1 MKIVIAG
8 VGYVGLVTGICLA
21 DFDNEI
27 EFVDNDVKK
36 IEKLKKGEL
45 PIYEPLLQDLMMK
58 NRNRILFTNNKN
70 AYKNAQMIFVAV
82 GTPEKTDGSVDL
94 KYVFEISNEIAQKVN
109 NDCIIVMKS
118 TVPVGTCK
126 RVEEFIKKKLKKTIN
141 IDVVSNPEFLSQGTA
156 VRDVF
161 EASRIVLGVN
171 SKRAEQKMKEIY
183 DKYSQPYVITTREC
197 AEMIKYASNSFLALK
212 LSYINEIA
220 NLCEKV
226 GANIDDVS
234 KGMGL
239 DTRIGDKFLKAG
251 VGYGGSCL
259 PKDTKALVNFAK
271 KYNCRIRTIESAIQ
285 VNEQQ
290 ILKLLEKSRKYY
302 KCYKGKNVAILGAT
316 FKPDTDD
323 MREAPS
329 IINIKSLINEGANI
343 NLYDP
348 VGEKNIYR
356 IFENGVNY
364 CQCIEDAL
372 KGADICFIFTEW
384 NDIKTLNLDS
394 FKKLMN
400 KPIILD
406 GRNCYLMDDVKKYD
420 IIYESIGR

>member
-1 MKIVIAG
+1 MKIVIVG

-21 DFDNEI
+21 DFDNKVV
-27 EFVDNDVKK
+27 FVDNDVKK

-45 PIYEPLLQDLMMK
+45 PIYEPHLQDLMIK
-58 NRNRILFTNNKN
+58 NKNRILFTNNKN
-70 AYKNAQMIFVAV
+70 VYKNAQMIFVAV
-82 GTPEKTDGSVDL
+82 GTPEKADGSVDL
-94 KYVFEISNEIAQKVN
+94 KYIFEISNEIAQKVS
-109 NDCIIVMKS
+109 NDCIVVIKS

-126 RVEEFIKKKLKKTIN
+126 KIEEFIKKKLRKDIN

-156 VRDVF
+156 VRDVLKG
-161 EASRIVLGVN
+161 SRIVLGVN
-171 SKRAEQKMKEIY
+171 SERAEQKMKEIY

-234 KGMGL
+234 KGIGL
-239 DTRIGDKFLKAG
+239 DARIGNKFLKAG
-251 VGYGGSCL
+251 IGYGGSCL
-259 PKDTKALVNFAK
+259 PKDTKALVSFAK
-271 KYNCRIRTIESAIQ
+271 DYNCRIRTIESAMK

-316 FKPDTDD
+316 FKPNTDD

-329 IINIKSLINEGANI
+329 VINIKSLIDEGANVNI
-343 NLYDP
+343 YDP
-348 VGEKNIYR
+348 VGEKNIYQ
-356 IFENGVNY
+356 IFKNDINY
-364 CQCIEDAL
+364 CKCIEDAL
-372 KGADICFIFTEW
+372 KNADICFIFTEW
-384 NDIKTLNLDS
+384 NDIKTISLDV
-394 FKKLMN
+394 FEKMMN

-406 GRNCYLMDDVKKYD
+406 GRNCYSTENVKKYD

>member
-1 MKIVIAG
+1 MKIVIVG

-21 DFDNEI
+21 DFDNKVV
-27 EFVDNDVKK
+27 FVDNDVKK

-45 PIYEPLLQDLMMK
+45 PIYEPHLQDLMIK
-58 NRNRILFTNNKN
+58 NKNRILFTNNKN
-70 AYKNAQMIFVAV
+70 VYKNAQMIFVAV
-82 GTPEKTDGSVDL
+82 GTPEKADGSVDL
-94 KYVFEISNEIAQKVN
+94 KYIFEISNEIAQKVS
-109 NDCIIVMKS
+109 NDCIVVKKS

-126 RVEEFIKKKLKKTIN
+126 KIEEFIKKKLRKDIN

-156 VRDVF
+156 VRDVLKG
-161 EASRIVLGVN
+161 SRIVLGVN
-171 SKRAEQKMKEIY
+171 SERAEQKMKEIY

-234 KGMGL
+234 KGIGL
-239 DTRIGDKFLKAG
+239 DARIGNKFLKAG
-251 VGYGGSCL
+251 IGYGGSCL
-259 PKDTKALVNFAK
+259 PKDTKALVSFAK
-271 KYNCRIRTIESAIQ
+271 DYNCRIRTIESAMK

-316 FKPDTDD
+316 FKPNTDD

-329 IINIKSLINEGANI
+329 VINIKSLIDEGANVNI
-343 NLYDP
+343 YDP
-348 VGEKNIYR
+348 VGEKNIYQ
-356 IFENGVNY
+356 IFKNDINY
-364 CQCIEDAL
+364 CKCIEDAL
-372 KGADICFIFTEW
+372 KNADICFIFTEW
-384 NDIKTLNLDS
+384 NDIKTISLDV
-394 FKKLMN
+394 FEKMMN

-406 GRNCYLMDDVKKYD
+406 GRNCYSTENVKKYD